1 MKATWS
7 HKRAQ
12 LSHGCSVFVIATK
25 TLKQPL
31 IIKDMNIDMI
41 LNAYFNILLSKCEKD
56 LFTSEVNNLIVE
68 KYFENTKSTACSE

>member
-1 MKATWS
+1 M
-7 HKRAQ
+7 
-12 LSHGCSVFVIATK
+12 VVVYFVIATK

-56 LFTSEVNNLIVE
+56 LFTSEGNNLIVE